1 MSRVAIQGIKGS
13 FHDLVVQRYFQQT
26 SITLKECL
34 SFDDVFL
41 AIQREE
47 VDLAVVAIENTLAGS
62 ILPNYTHI
70 QNNSVFIKGEIY
82 LNIQM
87 NLLALPKQEMSDL
100 KYVASHPMALLQCK
114 QFLNDYPYLELVE
127 ISDTA
132 EGARKVRDKELI
144 DTGIIASVRAAEL
157 YDLNVLHRGIETH
170 KENYTR
176 FLILSNERG
185 EVHDSNKASI
195 CFELK
200 HEVGSLV
207 DILMIIK
214 CHELNMTKI
223 QSVPVIGRPY
233 QYHFHVDVCW
243 DNYEYFEN
251 AMAIVRRNVHD
262 LQELGE
268 YRKGDKSGI

>member
-41 AIQREE
+41 ALEREE

-87 NLLALPKQEMSDL
+87 NLLALPTQEMSDL

-114 QFLNDYPYLELVE
+114 QFLSDYPYLELVE

-223 QSVPVIGRPY
+223 QSVPVVGRPY
-233 QYHFHVDVCW
+233 NYHFHVDLCW
-243 DNYEYFEN
+243 KNYEYFEN
-251 AMAIVRRNVHD
+251 AMSIVQRNVHD
-262 LQELGE
+262 LQILGI
-268 YRKGDKSGI
+268 YKQGDKSGI